1 MIFLYRVFT
10 YLLYPLLLIVVYY
23 RKIIQKEDS
32 IRFKEKIFSSCFNVV
47 RKNSTKLIW
56 FHAASIGEFKS
67 IVPIINKLISSH
79 KNIEILITTTT
90 LSSGILA
97 NNEIL
102 KFQNVYHRFFPF
114 DVSFLI
120 NNFLNSW
127 KPNYI
132 LLVDSEIW
140 PNLILSIKKRKIPLA
155 LINARLTSKSFNKW
169 MKFPK
174 TAKKIFSSFDLCLT
188 SNVETKHYLQKLN
201 LQNVYCF
208 GNIKLISEID
218 VNKIKNL
225 NEKFLQFRRFWVAA
239 STHRGEDLFCLKTHM
254 KVKEVYKD
262 LVTIIIPRHINKTN
276 EILELANRLKLSTQ
290 LLNKNDIISKNIEV
304 VIVNAFGIL
313 PDYFNY
319 AKSVFIGKSVIKKLK
334 NDSGQNPIDAAKLG
348 CKIYHGP
355 YVYNF
360 EEIYEILNK
369 NNIATKIETYDE
381 LSAYLIKDLENP
393 LKINSKSS
401 EIIKNLG
408 KQTLEDTMRHIN
420 NFIQ

>member
-1 MIFLYRVFT
+1 MIFLYRVCTF
-10 YLLYPLLLIVVYY
+10 LLYPLLLIVVYY

-32 IRFKEKIFSSCFNVV
+32 IRFKEKIFPSCFNVV

-155 LINARLTSKSFNKW
+155 LINARLTSKSFYKW

-174 TAKKIFSSFDLCLT
+174 TAKKIFNSFDLCLT

-225 NEKFLQFRRFWVAA
+225 NEKFLQSRRFWVAA

-254 KVKEVYKD
+254 KIKEVYKD

-276 EILELANRLKLSTQ
+276 EILELANKLNLSTQ
-290 LLNKNDIISKNIEV
+290 LLNKNDIISNNKEV

>member
-10 YLLYPLLLIVVYY
+10 FLLYPLLLIFVYY

-32 IRFKEKIFSSCFNVV
+32 IRFKEKIFPSCFNVV

-290 LLNKNDIISKNIEV
+290 LLNKNDIISKNKEV

-408 KQTLEDTMRHIN
+408 KQTLEDTMRHID

>member
-1 MIFLYRVFT
+1 MIFLYRVCTF
-10 YLLYPLLLIVVYY
+10 LLYPLLLIVVYY

-32 IRFKEKIFSSCFNVV
+32 IRFKEKIFPSCFNVV

-208 GNIKLISEID
+208 GNIKLINEID
-218 VNKIKNL
+218 VNKMKNL
-225 NEKFLQFRRFWVAA
+225 NEKFLQSRRFWVAA

-254 KVKEVYKD
+254 KIKEVYKD

-290 LLNKNDIISKNIEV
+290 LLNKNDIISKNKEV

>member
-1 MIFLYRVFT
+1 M
-10 YLLYPLLLIVVYY
+10 
-23 RKIIQKEDS
+23 
-32 IRFKEKIFSSCFNVV
+32 
-47 RKNSTKLIW
+47 
-56 FHAASIGEFKS
+56 
-67 IVPIINKLISSH
+67 
-79 KNIEILITTTT
+79 
-90 LSSGILA
+90 
-97 NNEIL
+97 
-102 KFQNVYHRFFPF
+102 
-114 DVSFLI
+114 
-120 NNFLNSW
+120 
-127 KPNYI
+127 
-132 LLVDSEIW
+132 
-140 PNLILSIKKRKIPLA
+140 
-155 LINARLTSKSFNKW
+155 
-169 MKFPK
+169 
-174 TAKKIFSSFDLCLT
+174 
-188 SNVETKHYLQKLN
+188 
-201 LQNVYCF
+201 
-208 GNIKLISEID
+208 
-218 VNKIKNL
+218 
-225 NEKFLQFRRFWVAA
+225 
-239 STHRGEDLFCLKTHM
+239 
-254 KVKEVYKD
+254 
-262 LVTIIIPRHINKTN
+262 
-276 EILELANRLKLSTQ
+276 
-290 LLNKNDIISKNIEV
+290 NKNDIISKNKEV

>member
-10 YLLYPLLLIVVYY
+10 FLLYPLLLIVVYY

-32 IRFKEKIFSSCFNVV
+32 IRFKEKIFPSCFNVV

-225 NEKFLQFRRFWVAA
+225 NEKFLQSRRFWVAA

-254 KVKEVYKD
+254 KIKEVYKD

-290 LLNKNDIISKNIEV
+290 LLNKNDIISKNKEV

>member
-10 YLLYPLLLIVVYY
+10 FLLYPLLLVFVYY
-23 RKIIQKEDS
+23 RKVVKKEDS

-47 RKNSTKLIW
+47 RKKSTKLIW

-67 IVPIINKLISSH
+67 IVPIIKKLIFSH
-79 KNIEILITTTT
+79 KNIEILVTTTT

-114 DVSFLI
+114 DVPFLI

-140 PNLILSIKKRKIPLA
+140 PNLILNVKKRKIPLA
-155 LINARLTSKSFNKW
+155 LINARLTLKSFNKW
-169 MKFPK
+169 IKFPE
-174 TAKKIFSSFDLCLT
+174 TAKKIFSCFDLCLA
-188 SNVETKHYLQKLN
+188 SNVETKNHLEKLN
-201 LQNVYCF
+201 LQNIYF
-208 GNIKLISEID
+208 NGNLKLINEID
-218 VNKIKNL
+218 VDKLKNL
-225 NEKFLQFRRFWVAA
+225 NEKFLKSRRFWVAA
-239 STHRGEDLFCLKTHM
+239 STHKGEDLFCLKTH
-254 KVKEVYKD
+254 KKIKEVYKD
-262 LVTIIIPRHINKTN
+262 VVTIIIPRHINKTN
-276 EILELANRLKLSTQ
+276 EILELANRLNLSTQ
-290 LLNKNDIISKNIEV
+290 LLNKNDIISDNKEV
-304 VIVNAFGIL
+304 IIVNAFGIL

-381 LSAYLIKDLENP
+381 LSAYLVKDLESP

-401 EIIKNLG
+401 EIIKHLG
-408 KQTLEDTMRHIN
+408 KQTMEDTMKHIN

>member
-1 MIFLYRVFT
+1 MIFLYRVCTF
-10 YLLYPLLLIVVYY
+10 LLYPLLLIVVYY

-32 IRFKEKIFSSCFNVV
+32 IRFKEKIFPSCFNVV

-140 PNLILSIKKRKIPLA
+140 PNLILSIKKRGIPLA

-188 SNVETKHYLQKLN
+188 SNVETKHYLQKLS

-225 NEKFLQFRRFWVAA
+225 NEKFLQSRRFWVAA

-254 KVKEVYKD
+254 KIKEVYKD

-290 LLNKNDIISKNIEV
+290 LLNKNDIISKNKEV

>member
-1 MIFLYRVFT
+1 MIFLYRVCTF
-10 YLLYPLLLIVVYY
+10 LLYPLLLIVVYY

-140 PNLILSIKKRKIPLA
+140 PNLILSIKKRGIPLA

-174 TAKKIFSSFDLCLT
+174 TAKKIFNSFDLCLT
-188 SNVETKHYLQKLN
+188 SNVETKHYLQKLS

-225 NEKFLQFRRFWVAA
+225 NEKFLQSRRFWVAA

-254 KVKEVYKD
+254 KIKEVYKD

-290 LLNKNDIISKNIEV
+290 LLNKNDIISKNKEV

>member
-10 YLLYPLLLIVVYY
+10 FLLYPLLLIVVYY

-32 IRFKEKIFSSCFNVV
+32 IRFKEKIFPSCFNVV

-208 GNIKLISEID
+208 GNIKLINEID
-218 VNKIKNL
+218 VNKMKNL
-225 NEKFLQFRRFWVAA
+225 NEKFLQSRRFWVAA

-290 LLNKNDIISKNIEV
+290 LLNKNDIISKNKEV

>member
-1 MIFLYRVFT
+1 MILLYRVCTF
-10 YLLYPLLLIVVYY
+10 LLYPLLLIVVYY
-23 RKIIQKEDS
+23 RKIIQKEDY
-32 IRFKEKIFSSCFNVV
+32 IRIKEKIFPSCFNVV

-225 NEKFLQFRRFWVAA
+225 NEKFLQSRRFWVAA

-254 KVKEVYKD
+254 KIKEVYKD

-276 EILELANRLKLSTQ
+276 ES
-290 LLNKNDIISKNIEV
+290 
-304 VIVNAFGIL
+304 
-313 PDYFNY
+313 
-319 AKSVFIGKSVIKKLK
+319 
-334 NDSGQNPIDAAKLG
+334 
-348 CKIYHGP
+348 
-355 YVYNF
+355 
-360 EEIYEILNK
+360 
-369 NNIATKIETYDE
+369 
-381 LSAYLIKDLENP
+381 
-393 LKINSKSS
+393 
-401 EIIKNLG
+401 
-408 KQTLEDTMRHIN
+408 
-420 NFIQ
+420 

>member
-10 YLLYPLLLIVVYY
+10 FLLYPLLLIVVYY
-23 RKIIQKEDS
+23 RKIIQKEDP
-32 IRFKEKIFSSCFNVV
+32 IRFKEKIFPSCFNVV
-47 RKNSTKLIW
+47 RKNSTELIW

-120 NNFLNSW
+120 NNFLNTW

-188 SNVETKHYLQKLN
+188 SNDETKHYLQKLN
-201 LQNVYCF
+201 LQNVYYY
-208 GNIKLISEID
+208 GNIKLINEID

-225 NEKFLQFRRFWVAA
+225 NEKFLQSRRFWVAA
-239 STHRGEDLFCLKTHM
+239 STHKGEDLFCLKTH
-254 KVKEVYKD
+254 KKIKEVYKD
-262 LVTIIIPRHINKTN
+262 VVTIIIPRHINKTN
-276 EILELANRLKLSTQ
+276 EIFELANRLNLSTQ
-290 LLNKNDIISKNIEV
+290 LLNKNDIISNNKEV

-313 PDYFNY
+313 PNYFNY

-381 LSAYLIKDLENP
+381 LSAYLIQDLENP

>member
-1 MIFLYRVFT
+1 MIFLYRVCTF
-10 YLLYPLLLIVVYY
+10 LLYPLLLIVVYY

-32 IRFKEKIFSSCFNVV
+32 IRFKEKIFPSCFNVV

-174 TAKKIFSSFDLCLT
+174 TAKKIFNSFDLCLT

-225 NEKFLQFRRFWVAA
+225 NEKFLQSRRFWVAA

-254 KVKEVYKD
+254 KIKEVYKD

-276 EILELANRLKLSTQ
+276 EILELANKLNLSTQ
-290 LLNKNDIISKNIEV
+290 LLNKNDIISKNKEV

-408 KQTLEDTMRHIN
+408 KQTLEDTMRYIN